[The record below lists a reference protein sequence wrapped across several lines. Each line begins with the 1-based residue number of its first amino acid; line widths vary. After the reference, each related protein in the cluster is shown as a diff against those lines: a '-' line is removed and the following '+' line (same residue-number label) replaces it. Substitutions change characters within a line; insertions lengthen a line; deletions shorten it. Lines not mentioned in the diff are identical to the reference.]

1 MPRTTDL
8 PETCFV
14 TLSGMQIRYVDTGGD
29 GPALLLLN
37 GSGCNLEMLTALIG
51 RLAASRRVIAFD
63 QPGMGGSPAVY
74 PVLGVPA
81 LAELARELLD
91 ACGVEQADVLG
102 YSFGGAIAQQ
112 LALTRRTR
120 VRRLVLVASVVG
132 LGGLPTDPLTSAAVV
147 THQIPGPR
155 EVTGIT
161 REIARLG
168 YGGRVRHDD
177 AALRQVERAWLAAPA
192 DPISFIGQAVAV
204 ASWSSLAWLWA
215 LRAPTLVVIGDDDYV
230 VPMLNALTLAL
241 WIPRSRL
248 EIVRGGGHLL
258 PIDQPAELAELVE
271 DFLPR

>member
-1 MPRTTDL
+1 M
-8 PETCFV
+8 
-14 TLSGMQIRYVDTGGD
+14 
-29 GPALLLLN
+29 
-37 GSGCNLEMLTALIG
+37 
-51 RLAASRRVIAFD
+51 
-63 QPGMGGSPAVY
+63 
-74 PVLGVPA
+74 
-81 LAELARELLD
+81 
-91 ACGVEQADVLG
+91 
-102 YSFGGAIAQQ
+102 
-112 LALTRRTR
+112 
-120 VRRLVLVASVVG
+120 RRLVLVASVVG

-161 REIARLG
+161 REIARLR